1 MVEKVAYIKGLADG
15 LGVDDSTK
23 EGKLIRLML
32 DLMDD
37 MAETIEALED
47 ENAEILDGFD
57 ALDED
62 LAALEEDFYD
72 DDECGCD
79 CGCDEC
85 GDGEFYEITCPKC
98 GELIYLD
105 EDMVEEGSMEC
116 PACGENLEFD
126 LSDEDMDD

>member
-32 DLMDD
+32 DLMND

-62 LAALEEDFYD
+62 LAALAEDFY

-79 CGCDEC
+79 CDEC
-85 GDGEFYEITCPKC
+85 ADGEFYEITCPKC
-98 GELIYLD
+98 GEHIYLD

-126 LSDEDMDD
+126 LSDEEMDD

>member
-15 LGVDDSTK
+15 LGMDDSTK

-32 DLMDD
+32 DVMDD
-37 MAETIEALED
+37 MAETIEALEE

-62 LAALEEDFYD
+62 LAGVEEVVYGDDCCCD
-72 DDECGCD
+72 DDDCD
-79 CGCDEC
+79 CGDE
-85 GDGEFYEITCPKC
+85 EFYEITCPKC
-98 GELIYLD
+98 GEVIYLD
-105 EDMVEEGSMEC
+105 EEMADEGSMEC

-126 LSDEDMDD
+126 FEDDEEEE